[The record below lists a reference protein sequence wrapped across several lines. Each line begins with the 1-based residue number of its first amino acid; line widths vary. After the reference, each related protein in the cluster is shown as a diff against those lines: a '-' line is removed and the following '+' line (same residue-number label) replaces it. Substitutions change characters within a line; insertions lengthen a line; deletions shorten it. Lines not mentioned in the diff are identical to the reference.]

1 MKEKNKDIRVLK
13 GTLIYCE
20 DVKSALNRCSRNFE
34 VFSHD
39 RVFFHA
45 ISMSCMQV
53 GELANS
59 FSEGFKERS
68 SGAVDWRQLRSI
80 RNIFAHAYSN
90 INKRTVW
97 ELATVFFPVYEEFCR
112 QELERLQ
119 KEGR

>member
-59 FSEGFKERS
+59 FSEGFKERN

-80 RNIFAHAYSN
+80 RNIFAQRIVIL
-90 INKRTVW
+90 ING
-97 ELATVFFPVYEEFCR
+97 LFGNLQQSFFPFTKNFVD
-112 QELERLQ
+112 
-119 KEGR
+119 KN